1 MSIQESE
8 LIEEYHCDM
17 CATSA
22 GPSIFK
28 IVTEGATTGLT
39 NKWKA
44 MLITRKFRRH
54 HFPKL
59 KGKDVTLEYLR
70 STGFR
75 EPILVGLDAN
85 GQTKGLDM
93 IMPAELLTV
102 DNVRNVLGDNMPVTV
117 IDVATQ
123 SELEQWTM
131 RSWAEYFNTKN
142 RSRLYNVI
150 SLEVSKTA
158 LAQKIRIPHIVR
170 ELDWVG
176 NFWPSDVK
184 QGCPRVKLFCL
195 MGVAG
200 SFTNFHIDFGGS
212 SVFYHIVSGSKVF
225 YLAEPT
231 PANLEV
237 YKMWSKN
244 PSLAEPCFLGDRF
257 EKSCYKVVL
266 KQGDTLYDV
275 LISFM
280 GLHRRTDL
288 AHH

>member
-158 LAQKIRIPHIVR
+158 LAQKIRIPHIV
-170 ELDWVG
+170 
-176 NFWPSDVK
+176 S
-184 QGCPRVKLFCL
+184 
-195 MGVAG
+195 
-200 SFTNFHIDFGGS
+200 HIDFGGS

-231 PANLEV
+231 PVNLEV